1 MNAALRQRVRQR
13 AHQCCEYCGAR
24 QEDEAWSLF
33 HIEHVLP
40 LKHGGADSLENLALA
55 CQHCNLNK
63 GPNLSGIDPV
73 SGCMVRLF
81 DPRKDAWAAH
91 FTQVGPEIIG
101 LTEVGRTSV
110 VVLKMNARPRLELRS
125 AAAD

>member
-1 MNAALRQRVRQR
+1 
-13 AHQCCEYCGAR
+13 
-24 QEDEAWSLF
+24 
-33 HIEHVLP
+33 
-40 LKHGGADSLENLALA
+40 
-55 CQHCNLNK
+55 
-63 GPNLSGIDPV
+63 
-73 SGCMVRLF
+73 LF
-81 DPRKDAWAAH
+81 DPGKDAWAAH

>member
-1 MNAALRQRVRQR
+1 
-13 AHQCCEYCGAR
+13 
-24 QEDEAWSLF
+24 
-33 HIEHVLP
+33 
-40 LKHGGADSLENLALA
+40 
-55 CQHCNLNK
+55 
-63 GPNLSGIDPV
+63 
-73 SGCMVRLF
+73 MVRLF